1 MLSASS
7 LISSLLSLANSIA
20 SNCALPILCFLEHE
34 RRDLF
39 ETHYLTTALTRSAGV
54 MDKDTE
60 HDIGA
65 RRERPWLYAWV
76 CVENEREPAGA
87 RC

>member
-1 MLSASS
+1 
-7 LISSLLSLANSIA
+7 
-20 SNCALPILCFLEHE
+20 
-34 RRDLF
+34 
-39 ETHYLTTALTRSAGV
+39 

-76 CVENEREPAGA
+76 CIENEREHGKKKNAVMTDADKPLEP
-87 RC
+87 